1 MTRICVATSQA
12 RVYYSLVS
20 RLKEAGLPFV
30 SLVPGSPLPEC
41 DLVLTTKAEASPYDP
56 RALSVEELDKDAYIF
71 KGQILSRLDGRRET
85 MLVGIDPGTRIGL
98 AAYYGE
104 ANLEFGTFGSVESL
118 CARVVLFVRR
128 IPARKA
134 LIRIGNG
141 NPALAMKLATSFA
154 VEAPDATVEV
164 VDEAGTS
171 ARGVRMR
178 GVQGDQRAAA
188 RIAFRKGTV
197 FSKSSRTP

>member
-1 MTRICVATSQA
+1 VATSQA
-12 RVYYSLVS
+12 RVYYSVVS
-20 RLKEAGLPFV
+20 RLMEAGLPFV

-41 DLVLTTKAEASPYDP
+41 DLVLTTEAEASLYGSRVLP
-56 RALSVEELDKDAYIF
+56 VEELDEDAYIF
-71 KGQILSRLDGRRET
+71 KGQILSRLDGGEET

-104 ANLEFGTFGSVESL
+104 VKLEFGTFGSVESL
-118 CARVVLFVRR
+118 CARVAAFVKRV
-128 IPARKA
+128 PARKA
-134 LIRIGNG
+134 LIRVGNG
-141 NPALAMKLATSFA
+141 DPALAMKLVASLA
-154 VEAPDATVEV
+154 GEVPGAAIEV

-171 ARGVRMR
+171 VRGIRMR

-197 FSKSSRTP
+197 LGKGSRTPR